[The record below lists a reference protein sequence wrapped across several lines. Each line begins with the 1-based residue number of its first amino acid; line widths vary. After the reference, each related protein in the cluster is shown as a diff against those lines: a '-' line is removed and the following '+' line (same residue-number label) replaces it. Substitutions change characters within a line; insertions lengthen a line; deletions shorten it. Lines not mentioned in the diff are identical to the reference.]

1 MLHMKKLSLL
11 LLAAGI
17 FCSSCQQAPRPIIQ
31 TEVPMYTTK
40 EVTIQPKRKKRAAK
54 TRRITECSMVTV
66 SGPVAKEWDLF
77 DRTDATMKYNE
88 MPIKDKEV
96 LFETVARVYA
106 NLPKNNTHSCEAIN
120 IGIWKE
126 LTDKGI
132 DLCFDEEPTDWHPYI
147 MYIQP
152 LVVAEMTAFYI
163 KAQPGSISNNELDLW
178 QQAICNFI
186 NARPD
191 NITMA
196 ILLGRRDAL
205 ALAGI
210 VISDVEGGF
219 QATTTKINW
228 DKYRDARQ

>member
-1 MLHMKKLSLL
+1 MKKLSLL

-88 MPIKDKEV
+88 IPIKDKEV

-106 NLPKNNTHSCEAIN
+106 NLPKNNTHSCEASRN
-120 IGIWKE
+120 RTRSGWSRRSTSCW
-126 LTDKGI
+126 LR
-132 DLCFDEEPTDWHPYI
+132 
-147 MYIQP
+147 Q
-152 LVVAEMTAFYI
+152 
-163 KAQPGSISNNELDLW
+163 KASPMWTLS
-178 QQAICNFI
+178 AC
-186 NARPD
+186 
-191 NITMA
+191 IT
-196 ILLGRRDAL
+196 L
-205 ALAGI
+205 AA
-210 VISDVEGGF
+210 
-219 QATTTKINW
+219 
-228 DKYRDARQ
+228 